1 MNSNKP
7 PLEMVIYNMVEDC
20 GRQKTAIAADMGK
33 PLSTFSREVSPY
45 DEVAKLGA
53 SDIIPLSNACNS
65 DAVIEWL
72 ADARGY
78 RLIPKDARPDGA
90 DMNEEINQAWEAA
103 GAFLTRARNG
113 AARGAASAMNLL
125 GLRRRVA
132 KEMDDVMARAMG
144 KQDGD
149 V

>member
-1 MNSNKP
+1 M
-7 PLEMVIYNMVEDC
+7 
-20 GRQKTAIAADMGK
+20 
-33 PLSTFSREVSPY
+33 
-45 DEVAKLGA
+45 
-53 SDIIPLSNACNS
+53 
-65 DAVIEWL
+65 AVMKATQNTVDL
-72 ADARGY
+72 
-78 RLIPKDARPDGA
+78 
-90 DMNEEINQAWEAA
+90 NEEINHAWEAA

-113 AARGAASAMNLL
+113 AIGAMNLL

>member
-1 MNSNKP
+1 
-7 PLEMVIYNMVEDC
+7 MVIYNMVEDC
-20 GRQKTAIAADMGK
+20 GRKKTEIAADVGK

-45 DEVAKLGA
+45 DEGAKLGA
-53 SDIIPLSNACNS
+53 SDILPLSNACNS
-65 DAVIEWL
+65 DAIIEWL

-78 RLIPKDARPDGA
+78 RLVPKDARPDGA

-113 AARGAASAMNLL
+113 AARGATSAMNLL

-132 KEMDDVMARAMG
+132 KEMDDVLTRAQG
-144 KQDGD
+144 KQDGG

>member
-1 MNSNKP
+1 M
-7 PLEMVIYNMVEDC
+7 
-20 GRQKTAIAADMGK
+20 
-33 PLSTFSREVSPY
+33 
-45 DEVAKLGA
+45 
-53 SDIIPLSNACNS
+53 
-65 DAVIEWL
+65 AVMKATQNTVDL
-72 ADARGY
+72 
-78 RLIPKDARPDGA
+78 
-90 DMNEEINQAWEAA
+90 NEEINHAWEAA